1 MKVKELIALLSLRD
15 PEAIVRIPDVDW
27 SSSNAG
33 EMAFLKDIDQIDL
46 TKSVGSV
53 VVDLV

>member
-15 PEAIVRIPDVDW
+15 PEAVVRVPDVDW
-27 SSSNAG
+27 NTYNG
-33 EMAFLKDIDQIDL
+33 EMKFLKDIDQVDL

-53 VVDLV
+53 VVDLL